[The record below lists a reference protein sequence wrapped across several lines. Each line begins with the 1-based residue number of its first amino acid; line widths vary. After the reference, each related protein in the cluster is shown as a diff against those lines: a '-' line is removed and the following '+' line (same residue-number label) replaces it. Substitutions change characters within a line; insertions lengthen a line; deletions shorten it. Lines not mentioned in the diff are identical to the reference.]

1 MIFECDE
8 VTQLVC
14 NWQKTRDPM
23 LMSQILISSTS
34 LVESIVSIYNPVDRD
49 DLIQESMLRIQY
61 ACKHFKSDRSSLHTY
76 FTTVI
81 RNICTTYSGRQ
92 GKDLLTEDMNTEDT
106 TIEVVTEDI
115 MPSNDETLCELRQR
129 NRLRFASLLPLDVD
143 VYTDFIY
150 KSFLVGDTQRI
161 VLHNL
166 VSKFSISRHMAL
178 IVYNSTV
185 VYLRISN
192 QGFCKQSTVTD
203 EMSLAT
209 DLKAV
214 VGEEIY
220 AKVILAFQGMNI
232 KLPL

>member
-1 MIFECDE
+1 
-8 VTQLVC
+8 
-14 NWQKTRDPM
+14 
-23 LMSQILISSTS
+23 MSQILALSTS

-61 ACKHFKSDRSSLHTY
+61 ACKHFNHEKASLHTY

-92 GKDLLTEDMNTEDT
+92 GKDLLTDDMNAEDT
-106 TIEVVTEDI
+106 VIEVVTEDI
-115 MPSNDETLCELRQR
+115 MPSDDETLCELRQR
-129 NRLRFASLLPLDVD
+129 NRMRFPSLLPLDID
-143 VYTDFIY
+143 AYTDFIY
-150 KSFLVGDTQRI
+150 KSFLIGDTQRT

-166 VSKFSISRHMAL
+166 VSKFSISRRIAL

-203 EMSLAT
+203 EMSLTT

-214 VGEEIY
+214 IGEEMY
-220 AKVILAFQGMNI
+220 AQVIVAFAGINV
-232 KLPL
+232 KFPVS